1 MGNSCNRALL
11 SQQVL
16 DRKGGQRKRQREKFT
31 GNRDKVS
38 SSLHWWGGYYK
49 GPECFPVDLSASF
62 ASITNKVSEHQPPS
76 WACPCLSLTLAPGAV
91 LVNAATV
98 TTLNLQQPS
107 PFLSL
112 SPAPSI
118 LKAHGRVR
126 LIALNLTLKLKKMI
140 TWLFFSC
147 LPQKAA
153 APRQRWFPWQVEDWR
168 RNGSW
173 SRNSEE
179 VFPGKLEVM
188 IWPLTYSCS
197 TQASRGFLKTPG
209 QISRM
214 KQKKT
219 KLSVLCCFQK
229 VTALQQWLKWH
240 APSWTNQHHPRAF
253 GFQTAKIMVYLEMRI
268 ISIYLR
274 GVFILNIPP
283 LFLGQKTALVPLH
296 RAKTGV
302 SVYNHICMC
311 TYTNKIASE
320 FRL

>member
-11 SQQVL
+11 SQQVF

-38 SSLHWWGGYYK
+38 SSLHWWSGYYK

-62 ASITNKVSEHQPPS
+62 ASITNKVSEHQP
-76 WACPCLSLTLAPGAV
+76 TK
-91 LVNAATV
+91 
-98 TTLNLQQPS
+98 
-107 PFLSL
+107 LSL
-112 SPAPSI
+112 SLPVTHPGTWCCPGKCSHCHHSKPAATFTLPLFITSSI
-118 LKAHGRVR
+118 HPEGTWKSE
-126 LIALNLTLKLKKMI
+126 IDCPKFDIKTEKNDNLT
-140 TWLFFSC
+140 FFSC

-253 GFQTAKIMVYLEMRI
+253 CFQTAKIMVHLEMRI

-274 GVFILNIPP
+274 GVFILTHPP
-283 LFLGQKTALVPLH
+283 
-296 RAKTGV
+296 
-302 SVYNHICMC
+302 SV
-311 TYTNKIASE
+311 
-320 FRL
+320 FRTENSPGTSAQS